1 MRSWPSA
8 PCGHERPRHCIRRP
22 TQSGNWD
29 YYLPVYGPV
38 AGHTRS
44 HNQASRAFPLMHPQ
58 LRVFPDLTSA
68 IIFTRMAP
76 QSHQNRPIRRCLSS
90 LPRLSRKT
98 RYPYRSPS
106 TITSGVDAPNQ
117 FSVLLHGP
125 SWPSAR
131 QPSTSCL
138 PEDRG
143 RPRRAVTRRHVRRP
157 IQSGN
162 GYYCLSL
169 VEGAR

>member
-1 MRSWPSA
+1 MRSWPRA

-38 AGHTRS
+38 AGQTGS
-44 HNQASRAFPLMHPQ
+44 HDQASRAFPLMHPQ

-68 IIFTRMAP
+68 IVFTHMAP
-76 QSHQNRPIRRCLSS
+76 QSHRNRPMRRCLSS

-106 TITSGVDAPNQ
+106 TITGGVDAPINSP
-117 FSVLLHGP
+117 FCFMGRHGLRPANHHELP
-125 SWPSAR
+125 SRGPWPSAPCSHS
-131 QPSTSCL
+131 PS
-138 PEDRG
+138 R
-143 RPRRAVTRRHVRRP
+143 
-157 IQSGN
+157 
-162 GYYCLSL
+162 
-169 VEGAR
+169 

>member
-1 MRSWPSA
+1 MGGCDRGRARRAVIS
-8 PCGHERPRHCIRRP
+8 GPRHCMRRP

-29 YYLPVYGPV
+29 YYLPVHGPV
-38 AGHTRS
+38 AGQKGPHD
-44 HNQASRAFPLMHPQ
+44 QASRAFPLMHPQ

-68 IIFTRMAP
+68 IVFTPMAP
-76 QSHQNRPIRRCLSS
+76 QSHRNRPMRRCLSS

-117 FSVLLHGP
+117 FSVWLHGP

-131 QPSTSCL
+131 QP
-138 PEDRG
+138 
-143 RPRRAVTRRHVRRP
+143 PRAAFPRTVAERAV
-157 IQSGN
+157 QSLAVTLDGQPRAAM
-162 GYYCLSL
+162 GIT
-169 VEGAR
+169 A

>member
-1 MRSWPSA
+1 MRSWRSA
-8 PCGHERPRHCIRRP
+8 PRGHERPRHCIRRP

-38 AGHTRS
+38 AGQTGS
-44 HNQASRAFPLMHPQ
+44 HDQASRAFPLMHPQ

-68 IIFTRMAP
+68 VIFTHMAP
-76 QSHQNRPIRRCLSS
+76 QSHRNRPMRRCLSS

-131 QPSTSCL
+131 QP
-138 PEDRG
+138 
-143 RPRRAVTRRHVRRP
+143 PRVAFPRTVAERAV
-157 IQSGN
+157 QSLAVTLDGQSRMAM
-162 GYYCLSL
+162 GIT
-169 VEGAR
+169 A

>member
-1 MRSWPSA
+1 MGARSAWKGSKAPSRGSWRMRSWLSA

-29 YYLPVYGPV
+29 YYLPDYGPV
-38 AGHTRS
+38 AGHTGL
-44 HNQASRAFPLMHPQ
+44 HDQASRPFPRMHPQ

-68 IIFTRMAP
+68 IIFTHMVP
-76 QSHQNRPIRRCLSS
+76 QSHRNRPMRRCWSS

-106 TITSGVDAPNQ
+106 TISSGVDAPNQ

-125 SWPSAR
+125 RGLRPANRHELPSRGPWPSAACNHS
-131 QPSTSCL
+131 P
-138 PEDRG
+138 
-143 RPRRAVTRRHVRRP
+143 
-157 IQSGN
+157 
-162 GYYCLSL
+162 
-169 VEGAR
+169 